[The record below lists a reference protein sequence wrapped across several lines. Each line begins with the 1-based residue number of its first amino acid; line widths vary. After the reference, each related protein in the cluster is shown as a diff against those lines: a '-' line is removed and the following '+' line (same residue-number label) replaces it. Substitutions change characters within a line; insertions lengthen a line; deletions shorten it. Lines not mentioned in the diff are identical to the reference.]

1 MGGEVFQK
9 VLDARSPVSS
19 GVAFVQW
26 VPWFQ
31 PGVTTVNR
39 ADHIAVGE
47 PGVHGGGVFSRSL
60 QEARE

>member
-39 ADHIAVGE
+39 ADYITV
-47 PGVHGGGVFSRSL
+47 
-60 QEARE
+60 